1 MIYEPPPDVN
11 SDMQKQGQLS
21 TPEQLSSWAAEHR
34 TDFMCRIRV
43 LCVSLSSS
51 AGQGG

>member
-21 TPEQLSSWAAEHR
+21 TPEQLSGWAQNR
-34 TDFMCRIRV
+34 LYV
-43 LCVSLSSS
+43 SYPCVVCES
-51 AGQGG
+51 Q

>member
-11 SDMQKQGQLS
+11 SDMQKQGRQS
-21 TPEQLSSWAAEHR
+21 APEQLSGWAQSR
-34 TDFMCRIRV
+34 LYV
-43 LCVSLSSS
+43 LYTCVCVSLSSS